1 MDAALPQ
8 PEQPGQSVLVA
19 LFQHNAW
26 ANLKL
31 LDFCAGLSGE
41 QLGATAVGTY
51 GSIRATLLHLVRA
64 EVRYVEHIDGKLPPN
79 PPPKDPFPSFD
90 VLRDAVRW
98 ANDELL
104 KSALSARTDTIITE
118 RYPKSIERYRLADLM
133 IQAVSH
139 ATEHRTQ
146 VSAILTQ
153 LGLEPPDLS
162 SWHWME
168 EKGEFTVTDLPESE

>member
-1 MDAALPQ
+1 MIVRLPQ

-31 LDFCAGLSGE
+31 LDLCAGLSDE

-64 EVRYVEHIDGKLPPN
+64 EVRYVEHIDGKLPEN
-79 PPPKDPFPSFD
+79 PPLKDPFPSFD
-90 VLRDAVRW
+90 VLREAVRW
-98 ANDELL
+98 AGDELL
-104 KSALSARTDTIITE
+104 QSALSARADTIVTQ
-118 RYPKSIERYRLADLM
+118 RQPNAIERYKLSDLM
-133 IQAVSH
+133 IQAVTHS
-139 ATEHRTQ
+139 TEHRTQ

-162 SWHWME
+162 GWHWME
-168 EKGEFTVTDLPESE
+168 EKGEYQVTDLAAGE